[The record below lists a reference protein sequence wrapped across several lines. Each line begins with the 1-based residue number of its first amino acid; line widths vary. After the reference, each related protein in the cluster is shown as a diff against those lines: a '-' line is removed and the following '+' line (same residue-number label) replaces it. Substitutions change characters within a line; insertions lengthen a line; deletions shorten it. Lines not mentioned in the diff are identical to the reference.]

1 MPAMRMR
8 SRFNSSPS
16 GERSRGHC
24 SCLWISLV
32 HTDPCYP
39 HMHAGQSIHACH
51 RRCRSPSSRKAAASL
66 PLVLTHTSLT
76 LTYSHSHS
84 HYSNQSTM
92 PVVDAAMLILGL
104 RHEQSIV
111 IKPKSLPAK
120 TTGLVGPR
128 RRAGRFGRREAIR
141 ARTLG
146 GSALSL
152 MCPPTVDKGERGE
165 MERCK
170 EQNSHPCTALHC
182 TARTLPS
189 EVVELPAPAFVVTIT
204 RDCSRTC
211 LHGGLDRCI
220 ILAHE

>member
-1 MPAMRMR
+1 MGSEVEAIVRVCGFLSYIQTHVTHTCMQVSLYMHVIGGADPRRLGKPRPPSLSFSHTLR
-8 SRFNSSPS
+8 S
-16 GERSRGHC
+16 
-24 SCLWISLV
+24 LLLI
-32 HTDPCYP
+32 HT
-39 HMHAGQSIHACH
+39 
-51 RRCRSPSSRKAAASL
+51 
-66 PLVLTHTSLT
+66 LTH
-76 LTYSHSHS
+76 SHSHS

-211 LHGGLDRCI
+211 LHGGLNRCI